1 MGRARTFD
9 LDEALDQAI
18 LVFWRLG
25 YERATIAELTAAM
38 GINRPSLYAAF
49 GGKEELFRLAL
60 ERYASGPEA
69 YERRAL
75 ELPTAREV
83 ALALLRGGADR
94 QTRPDRPHG
103 CLAVLGTR
111 TNGADSSPI
120 GRMLIE
126 AREVGEAEVRERF
139 ERARAEGDFPADA
152 DPAELAA
159 FVRTVIYGLT
169 VKAASGA
176 TRDELERVIERAM
189 LAWPG

>member
-1 MGRARTFD
+1 MGRARAFD
-9 LDEALDQAI
+9 LDEALDRAM

-25 YERATIAELTAAM
+25 YERATIAELTSAM

-49 GGKEELFRLAL
+49 GSKEELFRRAL
-60 ERYASGPEA
+60 DRYASGPNA
-69 YERRAL
+69 YEARVL

-83 ALALLRGGADR
+83 ALALLRGAADR
-94 QTRPDRPHG
+94 QTQPGRPHG

-139 ERARAEGDFPADA
+139 ERARDDGDLPPDA
-152 DPAELAA
+152 DPGELAV

-189 LAWPG
+189 RAWPD